1 MSFQWGE
8 VYATLVFKMNEWG
21 ALYFRVSDS
30 QGSSFSFQSHQHM
43 MAQPV
48 ARITNPTANHNAKKI
63 TNFRNINTSRA
74 SANVNENLPSEDAVD
89 HFGAV
94 QYPVV
99 HSVQC
104 T

>member
-1 MSFQWGE
+1 MG
-8 VYATLVFKMNEWG
+8 
-21 ALYFRVSDS
+21 
-30 QGSSFSFQSHQHM
+30 
-43 MAQPV
+43 
-48 ARITNPTANHNAKKI
+48 I

-99 HSVQC
+99 HSVQR